1 MLSQQMTKFV
11 VSYGKLLD
19 PDVTAQQYLILQ
31 ILSGTGQRN
40 SSELAEEL
48 DVTLPAITNL
58 TNKLVR
64 KGYLERRTSDADRRS
79 VNLHLTDQGREVERR
94 LVARYKELTQQM
106 WSNFTEQE
114 LDLLLASYQK
124 MIDSFQQIQS
134 QGPDSDSKP
143 KDSK

>member
-1 MLSQQMTKFV
+1 MTKFV

-134 QGPDSDSKP
+134 QDPDSDSKP

>member
-1 MLSQQMTKFV
+1 MTKFV

>member
-1 MLSQQMTKFV
+1 MTKFV

-134 QGPDSDSKP
+134 QDPDSDSKP
-143 KDSK
+143 IDSK

>member
-1 MLSQQMTKFV
+1 MTKFV

-134 QGPDSDSKP
+134 QDPDSDSKP
-143 KDSK
+143 KESK

>member
-1 MLSQQMTKFV
+1 MTKFV

-124 MIDSFQQIQS
+124 MIDSFQHIQS
-134 QGPDSDSKP
+134 QDPDSDSK
-143 KDSK
+143 